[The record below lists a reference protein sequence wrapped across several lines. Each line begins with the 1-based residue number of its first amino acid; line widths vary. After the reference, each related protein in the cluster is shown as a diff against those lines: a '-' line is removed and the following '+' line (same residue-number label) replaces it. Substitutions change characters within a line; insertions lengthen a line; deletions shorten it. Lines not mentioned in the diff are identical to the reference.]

1 VTGVRPYLALLRNRT
16 LLFIILA
23 QAFAVIILVPLLHYG
38 VGFFESKH
46 GMPKDRATLT
56 LGVIALV
63 AGGLGNTLSG
73 ILGDRLARRM
83 KGAYALLAAVG
94 FASGLPFLLLGFTS
108 DTELLFLPALTF
120 GAFCY
125 FLCMPAVNTQIA
137 NAVPARQRAMAYA
150 LAVFVLHL
158 LGDTL
163 APILFGGVA
172 HSVADDAIAQQPGL
186 FDLLAW
192 NLGLHRALDLF
203 DSLGT
208 QAAFVG
214 FSFTLVLSSLCCFLA
229 SRSAARDEAAAA
241 LPADS
246 GAKA

>member
-1 VTGVRPYLALLRNRT
+1 
-16 LLFIILA
+16 
-23 QAFAVIILVPLLHYG
+23 
-38 VGFFESKH
+38 
-46 GMPKDRATLT
+46 
-56 LGVIALV
+56 
-63 AGGLGNTLSG
+63 
-73 ILGDRLARRM
+73 
-83 KGAYALLAAVG
+83 
-94 FASGLPFLLLGFTS
+94 
-108 DTELLFLPALTF
+108 
-120 GAFCY
+120 
-125 FLCMPAVNTQIA
+125 
-137 NAVPARQRAMAYA
+137 MAYA

>member
-1 VTGVRPYLALLRNRT
+1 
-16 LLFIILA
+16 
-23 QAFAVIILVPLLHYG
+23 
-38 VGFFESKH
+38 
-46 GMPKDRATLT
+46 
-56 LGVIALV
+56 VIALV

-172 HSVADDAIAQQPGL
+172 HSV